1 MSHFDP
7 FLHSLYYAKQN
18 EMLYL
23 LIKDLEVS
31 ELHYLITGGAGFIGT
46 NLTLR
51 LLKEGHQVTVL
62 DNFSTT
68 SADRLKNTKATVIN
82 GSVLDKDLLFSLSKN
97 CDYIIHLAAVV
108 GVRLAMEKG
117 REGLKISYLG
127 TENVLEAAQQ
137 YDLGIFISSSSA
149 IYGKITTKSVAEDDD
164 SLLGSSKK
172 SSWLYSVAKL
182 AEEHLALSYY
192 RELGVKVKIGRFFNV
207 IGPYQVG
214 DYGMVVPTF
223 VNNAL
228 HDKPLVVYGT
238 GLQTRTFCYIDDIL
252 NGIELVL
259 NEGKIGEIYNIGGT
273 QEITVLDLAQKIIA
287 LTDSKSSIV
296 MIPYEEAFDRDFEE
310 TKQRVPNIA
319 KLISLG
325 YSPSYSLDE
334 ALKKV
339 IDYHKC
345 IEEKN

>member
-1 MSHFDP
+1 
-7 FLHSLYYAKQN
+7 
-18 EMLYL
+18 MLYL
-23 LIKDLEVS
+23 HIKDLEVK
-31 ELHYLITGGAGFIGT
+31 LMHYLITGGAGFIGT

-51 LLKEGHQVTVL
+51 LLNEGHQVTVL
-62 DNFSTT
+62 DNFSSTT
-68 SADRLKNTKATVIN
+68 SDRLINTKATVIN
-82 GSVLDKDLLFSLSKN
+82 GSVLDKSLLFSLSEN

-127 TENVLEAAQQ
+127 TENVLEAAHQNN
-137 YDLGIFISSSSA
+137 LGVFISSSSA
-149 IYGKITTKSVAEDDD
+149 IYGKITQETVAEDDD
-164 SLLGSSKK
+164 SLIGSSKK

-214 DYGMVVPTF
+214 DYGMVVPSF
-223 VNNAL
+223 INNAL
-228 HDKPLVVYGT
+228 HDKPLIVYGN
-238 GLQTRTFCYIDDIL
+238 GMQTRTFCYIEDIL

-259 NEGKIGEIYNIGGT
+259 NEGKVGEIYNIGGT
-273 QEITVLDLAQKIIA
+273 QEITILDLAEKIIK
-287 LTDSKSSIV
+287 LTDSNSPIEL
-296 MIPYEEAFDRDFEE
+296 IPYEEAFDRDFEE
-310 TKQRVPNIA
+310 TKQRVPNIS

-325 YSPSYSLDE
+325 YRPCYSLDK

-339 IDYHKC
+339 IEYHQWQDENNKGMVTL
-345 IEEKN
+345 ETASKFM